1 MIEHPGRLLAV
12 LFVALTVLAAEHLYR
27 LRPRRDIHVKGIFCL
42 QPDRPVEGVQLEAL
56 LSFRGARGL
65 RLKVRPN
72 GSQDLALPTIGSS
85 DYWSRL
91 PDRPAHYSLHWLK
104 KGHFDLMLSVH
115 TKKIPRRCRLVAV
128 FPNGARHDGYRFRLR
143 SRPPTRQLL
152 WATAWPVRLE
162 HLPQPRVASHP
173 LMATR
178 GSEEGQMQVAILDMQ
193 ESGNPI
199 SEEDEIRHRAELA
212 LQRINTLS
220 PATAYVRS
228 QLIDFLVE
236 QTDFSQR
243 HPEVKAREIGLMLRD
258 ILSRRRES
266 MRILCS
272 GPPFSV
278 EPAVEI
284 DSQADIEDLGDELEE
299 LREELE
305 GMGEGEEYVPMSH
318 D

>member
-12 LFVALTVLAAEHLYR
+12 LFLALTVLGAEHLYR
-27 LRPRRDIHVKGIFCL
+27 LRPPRDVHVKGIFCL
-42 QPDRPVEGVQLEAL
+42 QPDRPIEGAQLEAL

-65 RLKVRPN
+65 RLKVRPD

-91 PDRPAHYSLHWLK
+91 PDRPAGYSLQWLK
-104 KGHFDLMLSVH
+104 KGRFDLMVSVR
-115 TKKIPRRCRLVAV
+115 TKKVPRRCRLVAV
-128 FPNGARHDGYRFRLR
+128 LPNRARHDGYRFRLR
-143 SRPPTRQLL
+143 SRPPHRQLL
-152 WATAWPVRLE
+152 WGNAWPVRLE
-162 HLPQPRVASHP
+162 HLPQPRSARP
-173 LMATR
+173 TLLATR
-178 GSEEGQMQVAILDMQ
+178 GSDEGQLQVTILDME

-199 SEEDEIRHRAELA
+199 SEEDEIRRRAELA

-228 QLIDFLVE
+228 HLIDFLVE

-243 HPEVKAREIGLMLRD
+243 HPQVKAREIGLMLRD
-258 ILSRRRES
+258 ILARRRES

-278 EPAVEI
+278 EPAAEA
-284 DSQADIEDLGDELEE
+284 DSQADSEDLGDELEE

-305 GMGEGEEYVPMSH
+305 GIEEGEEYVPMSH